1 MHPPSKTL
9 TAAIAA
15 LIHLNH
21 VQAYLSNGEVIIP
34 GASSYN
40 GLALTPP
47 MGWDNWNAFGCD
59 VSEDLLLQTA
69 RAMVDYGLRDLGYDT
84 VLLDDCWQLGRNSSG
99 YMVENPKTFPRG
111 MKFIADQLHGM
122 GMKFGMYSS
131 AGVYTCARY
140 TASLD
145 NEEKDAAYFAEVG
158 IDYLKYDNCYN
169 QGKSRRRGWG
179 WRLTTSPEAR
189 VTRRHLP

>member
-1 MHPPSKTL
+1 MRPPSKPP

-15 LIHLNH
+15 LIQLNR
-21 VQAYLSNGEVIIP
+21 VRAYLSDGEVIIP

-69 RAMVDYGLRDLGYDT
+69 HTMVDYGLRDLGYDT
-84 VLLDDCWQLGRNSSG
+84 VVLDDCWQLGRNSSG

-111 MKFIADQLHGM
+111 MKYIADQLHGM

-140 TASLD
+140 TGSLD

-169 QGKSRRRGWG
+169 QGKSRRRR
-179 WRLTTSPEAR
+179 WRL
-189 VTRRHLP
+189 